1 MGEPVGQG
9 RPKFTTHGRF
19 VHAYD
24 PPKSRLY
31 KAKVARAARRVCKAP
46 YTKPVKVTLDIY
58 RPIQKSG
65 SKALRAAKAA
75 GDVLPVVKPDI
86 DNVFKA
92 VTDAVKGIAWVD
104 DNQICVAVISKRYSD
119 TPRIE
124 MKIEEIKTNEH

>member
-1 MGEPVGQG
+1 
-9 RPKFTTHGRF
+9 
-19 VHAYD
+19 
-24 PPKSRLY
+24 
-31 KAKVARAARRVCKAP
+31 VCKAP

-75 GDVLPVVKPDI
+75 GEVLPVVKPDI

-124 MKIEEIKTNEH
+124 MKIDEI